1 MKITRRQLRRLIKEE
16 LSHLLEVD
24 SEQIDALAAALGA
37 IDKEKITVQDAEDIE
52 ADMDAMQKDIEAS
65 G

>member
-24 SEQIDALAAALGA
+24 AEQIDALAAALGA